1 MSDSS
6 DQPRVPRVGVVT
18 GAAGGLGSAVVREL
32 APHVETVVAVDL
44 DAKRTHAVV
53 GDVPN
58 VDVLAADL
66 GDWDACTQVIPT
78 VIERHGQVDVMV
90 SAAAILRRTEP
101 AEVDEAVFEQ
111 IFAINA
117 RSVFVL
123 MRAAMADMESRGWGR
138 IVNVTSIGVHTG
150 GYSLTSAVYEA
161 TKAAIGNFSRTFGRY
176 GAPRGVLVNSVAP
189 GGMRTPMLTAET
201 TPELLAEVEKDI
213 PIGRLAEPVE
223 VAKLV
228 VHLAGP
234 DNTYAAGA
242 TFDVNGGVVM
252 P

>member
-1 MSDSS
+1 MGDNEAG
-6 DQPRVPRVGVVT
+6 QLTPRVAVVT

-32 APHVETVVAVDL
+32 APRVGTVVAVDL
-44 DAKRTHAVV
+44 DADRIRDAV
-53 GDVPN
+53 GDLPN

-66 GDWDACTQVIPT
+66 GQWDACVGVIPE
-78 VIERHGQVDVMV
+78 VIARHGQVDVLV

-101 AEVDEAVFEQ
+101 ADVTEAVFDH
-111 IFAINA
+111 IFAVNA
-117 RSVFVL
+117 RSVFAL

-161 TKAAIGNFSRTFGRY
+161 TKAAIGNFTRTFARY

-189 GGMRTPMLTAET
+189 GGMLTPMLTVET
-201 TPELLAEVEKDI
+201 SPEVLAEVEKDI
-213 PIGRLAEPVE
+213 PVGRLAEPRE
-223 VAKLV
+223 VAMV
-228 VHLAGP
+228 VAHLASP
-234 DNTYAAGA
+234 DNSYAAGA